1 MRIRLSVLLALA
13 TGFLHGEVAAYE
25 IRPAQGAR
33 FVLTVEKTGL
43 LSGKKHQFV
52 FGDYQ
57 GTLHYDPGAPEHSRV
72 DFSIRSASAVCMDK
86 WVSQKDLKKIQA
98 YALDD
103 MLAAEK
109 YPELHF
115 SSLGVVRKGENTF
128 EVTGTLTIRGILK
141 PATVMVELG
150 RDSGRITSLSGHAV
164 VRLKDYGLKP
174 PTAALGTI
182 GTKNEMTVEFSLV
195 PVAGIET
202 PVSGRAPGEGPE

>member
-1 MRIRLSVLLALA
+1 VRIRLSVLLAIT
-13 TGFLHGEVAAYE
+13 TGLLHGEVAAYE

-43 LSGKKHQFV
+43 LRGKKHQFV
-52 FGDYQ
+52 FEDYR
-57 GTLHYDPGAPEHSRV
+57 GTLHYDSDSPEHSRV
-72 DFSIRSASAVCMDK
+72 DLSIRSASAVCMDK

-115 SSLGVVRKGENTF
+115 SSAGVVRKGENTF
-128 EVTGTLTIRGILK
+128 EVAGTLTIRGIAK
-141 PATVMVELG
+141 PTTVMVELG
-150 RDSGRITSLSGHAV
+150 RDSSRISSLSGHAV

-195 PVAGIET
+195 PIAAIET
-202 PVSGRAPGEGPE
+202 TLSGARSATEP

>member
-1 MRIRLSVLLALA
+1 MRIRLNVLLALA
-13 TGFLHGEVAAYE
+13 TGFLHGEGVAYE
-25 IRPAQGAR
+25 IRPVQGAR
-33 FVLTVEKTGL
+33 FVLMVEKTGL

-52 FGDYQ
+52 FEDYK
-57 GTLHYDPGAPEHSRV
+57 GTLHYDPDSPEHSRV
-72 DFSIRSASAVCMDK
+72 DLSIRSASAVCMDK

-103 MLAAEK
+103 MLAAAK

-115 SSLGVVRKGENTF
+115 SSQGAVRKGENTF
-128 EVTGTLTIRGILK
+128 EVAGMLTIRGIAK

-150 RDSGRITSLSGHAV
+150 RDSGKISSLSGHAV

-174 PTAALGTI
+174 PTAALGMI

-195 PVAGIET
+195 PVAGTET
-202 PVSGRAPGEGPE
+202 TLSGASSGRKL